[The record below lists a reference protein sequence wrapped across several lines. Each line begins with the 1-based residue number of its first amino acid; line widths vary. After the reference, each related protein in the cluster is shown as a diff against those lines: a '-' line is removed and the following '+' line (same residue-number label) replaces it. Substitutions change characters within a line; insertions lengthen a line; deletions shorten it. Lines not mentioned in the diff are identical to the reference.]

1 VINNKV
7 KGLGEIILRVKDMEL
22 MKKFYSQTIGLE
34 LVNESEN
41 YTFFKIADGY
51 GGHNQ
56 TLALFA
62 KSNLNA
68 FNEKF
73 KGINNLSSTLHHF
86 ALEIDKKDY
95 DTTLNFYKE
104 NKVEHVTEVF
114 EWIKWKS
121 IFIKDPESNIVEF
134 VCYDPEIKTTYNNV

>member
-1 VINNKV
+1 MISNKI
-7 KGLGEIILRVKDMEL
+7 KGLGEIILRVRNMEL
-22 MKKFYSQTIGLE
+22 MKNFYQQTIGLE
-34 LVNESEN
+34 LIHGSEN
-41 YTFFKIADGY
+41 FTFFKIADGY

-73 KGINNLSSTLHHF
+73 DGLKTVSSTLHHF

-95 DTTLNFYKE
+95 ESILNFCKE
-104 NKVEHVTEVF
+104 SDIPHVTEVF

-134 VCYDPEIKTTYNNV
+134 VCYDSDI

>member
-1 VINNKV
+1 MLNNKI
-7 KGLGEIILRVKDMEL
+7 KGLGEIILRVRDMEL
-22 MKKFYSQTIGLE
+22 MKKFYNQTIGLE
-34 LVNESEN
+34 LIYESEN
-41 YTFFKIADGY
+41 YSFFKIANGY

-73 KGINNLSSTLHHF
+73 GDIKTRSSTLHHL
-86 ALEIDKKDY
+86 ALEIDKIDY
-95 DTTLNFYKE
+95 E
-104 NKVEHVTEVF
+104 NILKFFERNNIEYVTEVF

-134 VCYDPEIKTTYNNV
+134 VCHDPEI

>member
-1 VINNKV
+1 MINNKV

-22 MKKFYSQTIGLE
+22 MKKFYNQTIGLE
-34 LVNESEN
+34 LINESEN
-41 YTFFKIADGY
+41 YTFFKIAVGY
-51 GGHNQ
+51 RGHNQ
-56 TLALFA
+56 TLALFD

-73 KGINNLSSTLHHF
+73 KDIKTVSSTLHHF

-95 DTTLNFYKE
+95 ENILNFFKKNNIEY
-104 NKVEHVTEVF
+104 VTEIF

-134 VCYDPEIKTTYNNV
+134 VCYDSEI